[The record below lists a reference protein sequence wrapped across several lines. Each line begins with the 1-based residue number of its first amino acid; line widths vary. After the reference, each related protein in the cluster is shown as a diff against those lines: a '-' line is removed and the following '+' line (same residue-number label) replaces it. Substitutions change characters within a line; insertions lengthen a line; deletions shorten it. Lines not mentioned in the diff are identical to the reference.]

1 MKALKYMN
9 SVAIGIPMLLL
20 ISYPF
25 FNQSSV
31 IFAILSM
38 IVTGI
43 IQFVLALKLY
53 VQSTDNLHLKIYFY
67 AVLSFFVL
75 WVINGLIDYNEI
87 ITYILFPTPIVL
99 CIYLSVIIYSQP
111 NE

>member
-20 ISYPF
+20 LSFPF
-25 FNQSSV
+25 YNQSSV
-31 IFAILSM
+31 IFAALSM
-38 IVTGI
+38 IITGI
-43 IQFVLALKLY
+43 IQLILAFKLY
-53 VQSTDNLHLKIYFY
+53 VHSTNDLHLKIYFI
-67 AVLSFFVL
+67 AVLSFFAL

-87 ITYILFPTPIVL
+87 ITYILLPTPVLL